1 MGADFSD
8 FRGLIPGTMSN
19 MDALNPFSIFTALT
33 SGTNPPC
40 QDLTMQTT
48 PNSRNNNQTSETHHV
63 TQGDIKRMDPC
74 IFPNKVNPITKQKC
88 VEAFS
93 TLKNT
98 EGDWILTMYKIILAG
113 LGLYIIMK
121 LIEKNNKFYLFKK

>member
-48 PNSRNNNQTSETHHV
+48 PNREWIHV
-63 TQGDIKRMDPC
+63 FFLIK
-74 IFPNKVNPITKQKC
+74 
-88 VEAFS
+88 
-93 TLKNT
+93 
-98 EGDWILTMYKIILAG
+98 
-113 LGLYIIMK
+113 
-121 LIEKNNKFYLFKK
+121 